1 MKNIQYI
8 MPIKKNYAIAIMDT
22 EKIDE
27 FDEIISKYT
36 NAIKKSYSH
45 IFFDTQPVSSEDITH
60 DITFFRLE
68 GESESVLD
76 EKINKIIEELN
87 ELDSDY
93 TLRDEESGKMI
104 VAIDFVGMLII
115 KFNDI
120 DRINEGT
127 YKRIDELK
135 KTKGEFGYCKGY
147 KPDFRPREGT
157 QIENVKIHPEKI
169 FLFSDSR
176 ENILKLKDYLSEKVI
191 KIDSNLKVEFKPFT

>member
-8 MPIKKNYAIAIMDT
+8 MSIKKNYAIAIMDT
-22 EKIDE
+22 EKINE

-68 GESESVLD
+68 GESESLLD
-76 EKINKIIEELN
+76 EKINKIIEEVN

-120 DRINEGT
+120 DRI
-127 YKRIDELK
+127 K
-135 KTKGEFGYCKGY
+135 
-147 KPDFRPREGT
+147 
-157 QIENVKIHPEKI
+157 IENVKIHPEKI

-191 KIDSNLKVEFKPFT
+191 EIDSNLKVEFKPFT

>member
-1 MKNIQYI
+1 M
-8 MPIKKNYAIAIMDT
+8 
-22 EKIDE
+22 
-27 FDEIISKYT
+27 
-36 NAIKKSYSH
+36 
-45 IFFDTQPVSSEDITH
+45 
-60 DITFFRLE
+60 E
-68 GESESVLD
+68 GESESLLD

-147 KPDFRPREGT
+147 KPDFRPMEGKLV
-157 QIENVKIHPEKI
+157 ENVKIHPEKI
-169 FLFSDSR
+169 FLFSDCC
-176 ENILKLKDYLSEKVI
+176 
-191 KIDSNLKVEFKPFT
+191 F